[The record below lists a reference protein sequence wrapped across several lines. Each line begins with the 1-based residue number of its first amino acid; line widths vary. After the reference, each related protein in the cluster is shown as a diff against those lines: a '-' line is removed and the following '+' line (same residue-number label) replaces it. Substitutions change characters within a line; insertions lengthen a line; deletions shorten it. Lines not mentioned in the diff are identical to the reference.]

1 MQSYVIFSYY
11 LKYVLIKSFSVRNR
25 VTDCGYWRIGDFFI
39 SLHPDSY
46 AVGGMKGLEKPIM
59 PEWAGI
65 ITGLI

>member
-39 SLHPDSY
+39 SLQSDSY
-46 AVGGMKGLEKPIM
+46 AVAGINGLEKPIV
-59 PEWAGI
+59 PERAGI
-65 ITGLI
+65 ITGFI